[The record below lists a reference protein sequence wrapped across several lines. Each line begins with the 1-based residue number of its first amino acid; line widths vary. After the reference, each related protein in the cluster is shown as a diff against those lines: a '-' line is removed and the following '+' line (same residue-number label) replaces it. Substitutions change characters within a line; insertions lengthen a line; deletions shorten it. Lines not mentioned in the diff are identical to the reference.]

1 MLTQAPG
8 ESPLVVPPRFSS
20 EFVSRLLLAAAIVI
34 VLVSDAA
41 SMGVS
46 PQRLLESLP
55 KLLRF
60 LAGMFPPDF
69 SHWPMILRA
78 TWTTLRIALLGAAVG
93 LAVSS
98 GLAVLASRSQ
108 SPSAWV
114 CRAVRSL
121 LSAIRTIPELI
132 WAILFVIAVGLGPL
146 AGILAITFDTLGF
159 AGRFFADALDDAPQA
174 PQEALRSFGASRL
187 QVLFG
192 AVLPEALPALI
203 GIALHSLERAIRASV
218 ILGVVGAG
226 GIGIELMVA
235 IKLFEYQRSLA
246 IIISILVVVMDVET
260 VSSLLRRHVQ
270 RTVAGRHAVS

>member
-1 MLTQAPG
+1 MLTRATG
-8 ESPLVVPPRFSS
+8 ESSLAVPPRFSG
-20 EFVSRLLLAAAIVI
+20 EFVTRLLLAAAILV
-34 VLVSDAA
+34 VLASDAA
-41 SMGVS
+41 TMGMS
-46 PQRLLESLP
+46 PQRLMDSIP

-69 SHWPMILRA
+69 SDWAMIVRA
-78 TWTTLRIALLGAAVG
+78 TWTTLRIAVLGAAAG
-93 LAVSS
+93 LVLSCGMS
-98 GLAVLASRSQ
+98 VLASRSQ
-108 SPSAWV
+108 SPSVWV
-114 CRAVRSL
+114 CRLLRSL
-121 LSAIRTIPELI
+121 LSGVRTIPELI

-187 QVLFG
+187 QVLFA

-246 IIISILVVVMDVET
+246 IILSILVVVIAVET
-260 VSSLLRRHVQ
+260 VSSLLRRQVQ
-270 RTVAGRHAVS
+270 QTVAGRHRVS